1 MASPYWQMVKDGEF
15 DEVPDTYL
23 DWLMGEPWFIRT
35 QAAKAVAIELATR
48 KRSHYH
54 VPDQFGKTLEDV

>member
-1 MASPYWQMVKDGEF
+1 MASPYWKMVKDCNF

-23 DWLMGEPWFIRT
+23 DWLLDQAWFQKMLKLYASVQR
-35 QAAKAVAIELATR
+35 ELATR

-54 VPDQFGKTLEDV
+54 IEDRFGKTLED